1 MSKIKDFIKKIK
13 SKFKNKF
20 GGKENKSPLNPF
32 LYNHYDNLRGQELVE
47 AIDTTSYLMEYNTK
61 VVKFLK
67 KKINFEKKNNT
78 DTSNYYKD
86 LLKDKIDELEY
97 QNGTAV
103 EVLKILNR
111 NSERE
116 KSGYYDKKKLVNFN
130 LFKKKKS
137 GAKNEN

>member
-13 SKFKNKF
+13 SKF

-61 VVKFLK
+61 VIKFLK

-86 LLKDKIDELEY
+86 LLNDKIDELEY

-116 KSGYYDKKKLVNFN
+116 KSGYYDKKKLINFN

>member
-13 SKFKNKF
+13 NKF
-20 GGKENKSPLNPF
+20 GGKENKSSLNPF
-32 LYNHYDNLRGQELVE
+32 LYNHYNNIRGQELAE

-103 EVLKILNR
+103 EVLKVLNR

>member
-13 SKFKNKF
+13 SKF
-20 GGKENKSPLNPF
+20 GGKENKSPLNLF

-47 AIDTTSYLMEYNTK
+47 AIDNTSYLMEYNTK

-78 DTSNYYKD
+78 DISNYYKD